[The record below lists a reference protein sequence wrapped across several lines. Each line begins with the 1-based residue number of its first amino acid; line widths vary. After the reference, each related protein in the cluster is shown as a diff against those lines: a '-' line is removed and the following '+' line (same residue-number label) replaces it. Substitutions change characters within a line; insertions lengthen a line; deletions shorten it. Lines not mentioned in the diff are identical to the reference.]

1 MLQRRAGDR
10 RHRVELQSMTARA
23 ASGDGYTETWAT
35 YAHAWASVEPATA
48 SAVERLTGQTQQV
61 PITHLVTLDYRSTLL
76 AKHRVR
82 LSGTRLLYIRGIQ
95 NDEERNVTHVLSCEE
110 RAS

>member
-1 MLQRRAGDR
+1 MLQRRSGER

-35 YAHAWASVEPATA
+35 YADVWASVVPATA
-48 SAVERLTGQTQQV
+48 SAVERLTGQTHQV

-82 LSGTRLLYIRGIQ
+82 LKDSRFLYIRGIQ
-95 NDEERNVTHVLSCEE
+95 NDEERDVTLVLSCEE
-110 RAS
+110 RAA